1 MARNATDMSL
11 DIGAAL
17 RNGTRRTVK
26 QNGLLLMGVF
36 LLLGSASTVMTQ
48 SLTVAAVEAVQQ
60 LPTAPPPETS
70 PAFDETGPTPF
81 SISLP
86 LPVAAGGMLLLAL
99 VGEAV
104 TIIAVRT
111 LVSDATTG
119 IPAELRRRHL
129 GWATLNGFIG
139 GIVVAVLTGIGF
151 VLLVIPGIFLAISFF
166 FVRQEIAVE
175 DVNFVDAMAGSW
187 GLAAGNRIE
196 LLVLAIV
203 LLLISLLASVP
214 TFATALLGPEA
225 SIATGVVIGAV
236 TTVFNIAVAAR
247 AYDQLRTDR
256 EKTPETDDDAADD
269 GLTRADEDSEF
280 TFDV

>member
-1 MARNATDMSL
+1 MSL

-17 RNGTRRTVK
+17 RNGANRTVK
-26 QNGLLLMGVF
+26 RNGLLLMSVF
-36 LLLGSASTVMTQ
+36 LLLGAANTVVTQ
-48 SLTVAAVEAVQQ
+48 SLTVAAFDALQQ
-60 LPTAPPPETS
+60 LPTTTPPETA
-70 PAFDETGPTPF
+70 PGFDETGPTPF
-81 SISLP
+81 SISVP
-86 LPVAAGGMLLLAL
+86 LPVAAGGMVLLGL

-111 LVSDATTG
+111 LVSDATSR
-119 IPAELRRRHL
+119 IPAEFLRRNI

-151 VLLVIPGIFLAISFF
+151 VLLIIPGIFLAISFF
-166 FVRQEIAVE
+166 FVRQEIAVQ

-187 GLAAGNRIE
+187 ELVSGNRIE

-203 LLLISLLASVP
+203 LLIISLLASVP

-256 EKTPETDDDAADD
+256 EDPAEPDEDEADD